1 MNEEDILKRIEVLEK
16 RKNGYLEVGN
26 TNQVRKIENEIH
38 KWEDLL
44 ERINGNLEK
53 KVEKLEKFIKY
64 KDLWESYLHF

>member
-1 MNEEDILKRIEVLEK
+1 MNEDEIRERIEVLEK

-38 KWEDLL
+38 KWEELL

-53 KVEKLEKFIKY
+53 KVEKLERFIKSR
-64 KDLWESYLHF
+64 DLWESYLHF

>member
-1 MNEEDILKRIEVLEK
+1 MNEDEIRARIDLLEK

-38 KWEDLL
+38 KWENLL
-44 ERINGNLEK
+44 ERINGSLEK
-53 KVEKLEKFIKY
+53 KIEKLENFIKS

>member
-1 MNEEDILKRIEVLEK
+1 MNEDEIRKRIEILEI

-44 ERINGNLEK
+44 ERINGSLEK
-53 KVEKLEKFIKY
+53 KVEKLENFIKS